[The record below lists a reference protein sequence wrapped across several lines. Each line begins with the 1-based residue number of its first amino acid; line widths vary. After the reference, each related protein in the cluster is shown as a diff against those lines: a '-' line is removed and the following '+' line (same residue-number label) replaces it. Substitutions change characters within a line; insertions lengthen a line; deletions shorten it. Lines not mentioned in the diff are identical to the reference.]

1 MKNSFKLHHQDL
13 KYCGAV
19 LKPSITTLDVN
30 EQNTQA
36 LGFCEKRDFVL
47 LDVLKKMRKG
57 KIILY
62 CI

>member
-1 MKNSFKLHHQDL
+1 MKNSFKIIPSGFELL
-13 KYCGAV
+13 RGSP
-19 LKPSITTLDVN
+19 KPSITTLDVN

-36 LGFCEKRDFVL
+36 LGFCEKLDFVL
-47 LDVLKKMRKG
+47 LDVLRKRWKG